1 MGRRSRRRDAADAGA
16 STRPSGV
23 GQTARVSV
31 DDATWREFRAAIGDR
46 SIAEALGA
54 LVEDQVARWH
64 RRRAAGADLTEVE
77 LVAAIERAEA
87 LTETLRRLTFRL
99 EARLQRPSQ
108 PGPGQ
113 LL

>member
-31 DDATWREFRAAIGDR
+31 DDATWREFRDAIGDR

-54 LVEDQVARWH
+54 LVEGQVAQWH
-64 RRRAAGADLTEVE
+64 RRRVERADLSDAE
-77 LVAAIERAEA
+77 LVAALERAQA
-87 LTETLRRLTFRL
+87 LTETLRRLTWRL
-99 EARLQRPSQ
+99 EAHLQRPSQ
-108 PGPGQ
+108 PGPRG